1 MPIIVNMQKA
11 VEIKKD
17 MIRAERQP
25 LLAALDIEMMRAI
38 EAGDTKKQVEISAKK
53 QALRDATKDPAI
65 LEAVT
70 PEELKAAV
78 PEALK
83 GV

>member
-1 MPIIVNMQKA
+1 MPIVVNMQKA

-17 MIRAERQP
+17 MIRAERAP
-25 LLAALDIEMMRAI
+25 LLAALDVEMMRAI
-38 EAGDTKKQVEISAKK
+38 ESGDSEKQAEIAARK

-65 LEAVT
+65 LNAAT
-70 PEELKAAV
+70 PEELKEAV
-78 PEALK
+78 PAALT

>member
-25 LLAALDIEMMRAI
+25 LLAALDIDMMRAI
-38 EAGDTKKQVEISAKK
+38 EAGDTVKQVEISAKK
-53 QALRDATKDPAI
+53 QALRDATTDPVV
-65 LEAVT
+65 LNAVT

-78 PEALK
+78 PAALV
-83 GV
+83 GA

>member
-11 VEIKKD
+11 LEIKKD
-17 MIRAERQP
+17 MIRAERAP

-38 EAGDTKKQVEISAKK
+38 EAGDTAKQAEIGAKK
-53 QALRDATKDPAI
+53 QALRDATTDPVVVHAT
-65 LEAVT
+65 T

-78 PEALK
+78 PAALA
-83 GV
+83 GE

>member
-25 LLAALDIEMMRAI
+25 LLAALDIDMMRAI
-38 EAGDTKKQVEISAKK
+38 EAGDTAKQAEISAKK
-53 QALRDATKDPAI
+53 QALRDATTDPVV
-65 LEAVT
+65 LNAVT

-78 PEALK
+78 PAALV
-83 GV
+83 GA

>member
-38 EAGDTKKQVEISAKK
+38 EAGDTKKQAEISAKK
-53 QALRDATKDPAI
+53 QALRDATTDPVV
-65 LEAVT
+65 LNAVT

-78 PEALK
+78 PAALA

>member
-38 EAGDTKKQVEISAKK
+38 EAGDAKKQAEIAAKK
-53 QALRDATKDPAI
+53 QALRDATKDPVVLNA
-65 LEAVT
+65 AT

-78 PEALK
+78 PAALV
-83 GV
+83 GE

>member
-25 LLAALDIEMMRAI
+25 LLAALDIDMMRAI
-38 EAGDTKKQVEISAKK
+38 EAGDTAKQAEISAKK
-53 QALRDATKDPAI
+53 QALRDATTDPVV
-65 LEAVT
+65 LNAVT
-70 PEELKAAV
+70 PD
-78 PEALK
+78 
-83 GV
+83 

>member
-25 LLAALDIEMMRAI
+25 LLAALDIDMMRAI
-38 EAGDTKKQVEISAKK
+38 ESGDTVKQAEISAKK
-53 QALRDATKDPAI
+53 QALRDATTDPVV
-65 LEAVT
+65 LNAVT

-78 PEALK
+78 PAALV
-83 GV
+83 GA

>member
-1 MPIIVNMQKA
+1 MTKA

-17 MIRAERQP
+17 LIRAERAP
-25 LLAALDIEMMRAI
+25 ILAALDIEMMRAI
-38 EAGDTKKQVEISAKK
+38 ESGNTAKQTEISAKK
-53 QALRDATKDPAI
+53 QALRDATTDPVI

>member
-38 EAGDTKKQVEISAKK
+38 EAGDAKKQAEISAKK
-53 QALRDATKDPAI
+53 QALRDATKDPVI
-65 LEAVT
+65 LNAAT

-78 PEALK
+78 PAALV
-83 GV
+83 GE